1 MKLYSMILLSDAW
14 VYIVCLFVCLSVCL
28 LTFFHFHYFS
38 VVDFN
43 FTFNPEIGAL
53 NSTVEI
59 TRSDVAQISD
69 ETNYT

>member
-1 MKLYSMILLSDAW
+1 MGLY
-14 VYIVCLFVCLSVCL
+14 CLFVCL

>member
-1 MKLYSMILLSDAW
+1 MGLY
-14 VYIVCLFVCLSVCL
+14 CLFVCLFVYL
-28 LTFFHFHYFS
+28 HFPIFYYFS

>member
-14 VYIVCLFVCLSVCL
+14 VYIVCLFVCL
-28 LTFFHFHYFS
+28 LTFFHFHYFP

>member
-1 MKLYSMILLSDAW
+1 MGLY
-14 VYIVCLFVCLSVCL
+14 CLFVCLFTYIFPFSL
-28 LTFFHFHYFS
+28 LS